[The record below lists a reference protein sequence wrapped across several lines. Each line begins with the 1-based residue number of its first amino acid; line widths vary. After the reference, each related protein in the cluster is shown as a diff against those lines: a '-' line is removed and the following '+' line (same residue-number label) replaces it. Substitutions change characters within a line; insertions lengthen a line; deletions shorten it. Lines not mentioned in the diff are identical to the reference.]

1 MLYSKKLKT
10 ILQSKYLFKII
21 LFLCLL
27 LAILRIHLFTKTSKY
42 RPNETKIEGIV
53 LKYKIDGDHL
63 SMTVKGREKVM
74 VHYYFKNELEKMT
87 QEKKIELGSR
97 IFLVGTLKEPA
108 NNTIPNGF
116 NYKKYFLK
124 ESIFYL
130 FQAKEIKIQEKNK
143 SLFYKVKNIL
153 EKRIDKID
161 QTGYFRTFILGDKTM
176 LDKDELEKYQVSGI
190 SHLFSVS
197 GMHVSFIVGI
207 IMYFLSQFTYKNKL
221 KYSIVTLFL
230 LFYLYLTNQS
240 ASILRTTISFIITGI
255 NYCFNLKIKQLDLS
269 ILLLSIITLLNPYLL
284 FDVGFQ
290 FSYLISTSILLQK
303 RKIVRYSKKWQQSL
317 YVSYLSFLISLP
329 ICLYQFQSVNFL
341 SILFNLVMIPL
352 VSIVVFPLTFI
363 TMIIP
368 VIYHIYSFMIKILE
382 FLNDLFYQINI
393 GKLIFLKPNIII
405 VIIYY
410 IIIIFVVKKPRC
422 LFILI
427 IVLSF
432 HFFYPYLEND
442 FQVTI
447 LDVGQG
453 DCIFIKYPNNRANI
467 LIDTGGKITYQKEKW
482 ATAKE
487 TNTITSIKI
496 IPYLKSIGVT
506 KLDYLILTHGDFD
519 HMGEAINLVN
529 NFKVKNVV
537 FNCGEFNELEKE
549 LIKVLDKNKIKY
561 YSCIKELNIDNNKL
575 HFLQTKFYDNENDNS
590 NVIYTKLD
598 GYKFM
603 FMGDAGVEK
612 EKNILE
618 KYNLSNIDVLKVG
631 HHGSKTSSSKEFINE
646 INPNYSIIS
655 VGKNNRYG
663 HPNKEVL
670 NNLSDSKIYR
680 TDQDGSI
687 KFKIKNNK
695 LKIETCNP

>member
-27 LAILRIHLFTKTSKY
+27 LAILRIHLFPKTSKY
-42 RPNETKIEGIV
+42 QPNETKIEGIV

-63 SMTVKGREKVM
+63 SVTVKGREKVM
-74 VHYYFKNELEKMT
+74 VHYYFKNELEKLT

-116 NYKKYFLK
+116 NYKKYLLK

-240 ASILRTTISFIITGI
+240 ASILRTTVSFIITGI

-303 RKIVRYSKKWQQSL
+303 RKIAGYSKKWQQSL

-352 VSIVVFPLTFI
+352 ISIVVFPLTFI

-368 VIYHIYSFMIKILE
+368 VIYPIYSFMIKILE

-612 EKNILE
+612 EKDILN
-618 KYNLSNIDVLKVG
+618 KYNISGIDVLKIG

-687 KFKIKNNK
+687 MFKIKNNK

>member
-27 LAILRIHLFTKTSKY
+27 LAILRIHLFPKTSKY
-42 RPNETKIEGIV
+42 QPNETKIEGIV

-63 SMTVKGREKVM
+63 SMTVKGREKVIA
-74 VHYYFKNELEKMT
+74 HYYFKNELEKLT

-97 IFLVGTLKEPA
+97 IFLVGTLKKTA

-116 NYKKYFLK
+116 NYKKYLLK

-240 ASILRTTISFIITGI
+240 ASILRTTVSFIITGI

-303 RKIVRYSKKWQQSL
+303 RKIAGYSKKWQQSL

-329 ICLYQFQSVNFL
+329 ICLYQFQSVNCL
-341 SILFNLVMIPL
+341 SIFFNLVMIPF
-352 VSIVVFPLTFI
+352 VSTVVFPLTFI

-368 VIYHIYSFMIKILE
+368 IIYPIYSFMIKILE

-453 DCIFIKYPNNRANI
+453 DCIFIKCPNNRANI
-467 LIDTGGKITYQKEKW
+467 LIDTGGKITYPKEKW

-549 LIKVLDKNKIKY
+549 LIKVLDKNKIEY

-612 EKNILE
+612 EKAILN

-687 KFKIKNNK
+687 MFKIKNNK
-695 LKIETCNP
+695 LKIETCSP